1 MSAPSPGD
9 PDATRTH
16 AGGELL
22 APGATVADRYRI
34 EALVGVGGMGMVYR
48 AHDHRLDLPVALK
61 LLRPEIAAGDQAE
74 RRFVRELVLARQVSH
89 PNVVRIHDLGED
101 GALRFLTMDF
111 VDGRSLQEVL
121 REDGALPP
129 ERAVEIACEITEGL
143 GAAHREGVVHRDLK
157 PANVLLADDGRAF
170 VTDFGVARSLT
181 GSGLTRSGGI
191 LGTLSYLSPEQ
202 ARGETVDGRSDL
214 YALGLLLYEMLT
226 GELPFRGETAN
237 ELLAERL
244 TGEPRTIR
252 DAGVSVPAAL
262 ETIVARCLAVDPDD
276 RYPDAAALAEDLR
289 AVASGDRLALP
300 FGRRRRAGARRGPR
314 KRTVLVAVVAAA
326 AALLAVAALLRWP
339 LPFGDR
345 AAPAQVPA
353 AGAPPPLHAVA
364 VLPLAD
370 ETGRPE
376 LAWAPG
382 GLAELLSSA
391 LAESPELRVVEGVR
405 VATAAE
411 DLAIPAGAPSEMEVR
426 QLAELLDVD
435 RLVVGALHAEGERL
449 RVDARLL
456 APEDGPRAAGQPVSA
471 AVAGAAE
478 LSTLVETLANELRS
492 RLEAPA
498 VAAAAG
504 ISSASPEALAA
515 YSRGVQ
521 ALARGDSVTA
531 APALEEAV
539 AADPTF
545 GAAWLRLATAHRLL
559 GYDDRALEAA
569 ERAARELPS
578 ADGRLALE
586 ARALAASLAGE
597 PERSRA
603 ILAELAERYPHDSA
617 ARLALAESYGDEGLF
632 PEAREILDAL
642 VAREPHHPR
651 AWFLLG
657 KFAILAGDSRRA
669 ADDYLVRA
677 LVVQNRLDSAKGRA
691 DVLNAMGI
699 AHRDLGEIDRALER
713 YEEAAALRREIG
725 DRRGYA
731 ATLTNL
737 GNLLFARGDFAAGR
751 ERLEEAIAI
760 LRELGSRSMIAD
772 LENELGLLEEERGR
786 YQDALQHFRSGLQMR
801 QELGDRRALAESLNN
816 VGFAYYLLG
825 DLDNAGVYWQRAH
838 DLYEETGNREGV
850 VIATQ
855 SLGLLDLA
863 RGEWPSAV
871 ERFAAS
877 LETSRGLRI
886 RQAEAVA
893 RGHLGRVAQLQ
904 GRYGDAFAAYDE
916 ALAIVTEL
924 EDPRGLAE
932 FTLFT
937 ASALAELGSLDAAA
951 SRLDEA
957 EGWVDEAPNREHEA
971 ELARL
976 RGEVALG
983 RGSAGEA
990 RLHFRAA
997 LESAEGSGGFLAE
1010 MAARRGLAR
1019 TELARGD
1026 RAGAAA
1032 AARELAEL
1040 VEAARRTGFATVFLE
1055 ASVDL
1060 AAAHLRA
1067 GDPAAAEAVAR
1078 DALRATAGRDGY
1090 AGAWRLHL
1098 ALAEAHEARGQATD
1112 AARSWAMARGEI
1124 ERVQEG
1130 VTGAARQAFTD
1141 LPEVQRVVERAAA
1154 G

>member
-9 PDATRTH
+9 SDATRTH

-22 APGATVADRYRI
+22 APGASVGDRYRI
-34 EALVGVGGMGMVYR
+34 EELVGVGGMGMVYR
-48 AHDHRLDLPVALK
+48 AHDERLDLPVALK
-61 LLRPEIAAGDQAE
+61 LLRPEVAAGDQAE

-111 VDGRSLQEVL
+111 VEGRSLQEIL
-121 REDGALPP
+121 REDGALAP
-129 ERAVEIACEITEGL
+129 ERAVEIAREIAGGL

-157 PANVLLADDGRAF
+157 PANVLIGDGGRAF

-181 GSGLTRSGGI
+181 GSGLTHSGGI

-202 ARGETVDGRSDL
+202 ARGEAVDGRSDL

-244 TGEPRTIR
+244 TGEPRTLR
-252 DAGVSVPAAL
+252 DAGVAVPEAL
-262 ETIVARCLAVDPDD
+262 ESIVARCLASDPDD
-276 RYPDAAALAEDLR
+276 RYPDAAALVEDLD
-289 AVASGDRLALP
+289 AVAGGRWGALP
-300 FGRRRRAGARRGPR
+300 RRRRRRKGSRRGSGR
-314 KRTVLVAVVAAA
+314 RTALLATAAVAVVLLSL
-326 AALLAVAALLRWP
+326 AALRWSP

-345 AAPAQVPA
+345 AVTSEVPA

-391 LAESPELRVVEGVR
+391 LAESPDLRVVEGVR
-405 VATAAE
+405 VAGAVQ
-411 DLAIPAGAPSEMEVR
+411 DLAIAVGEPSEIEVR
-426 QLAELLDVD
+426 QLSELLDVD
-435 RLVVGALHAEGERL
+435 RLVVGTLRADGERL
-449 RVDARLL
+449 RVGARLL
-456 APEDGPRAAGQPVSA
+456 AADGSRDAGGSVHAQAAG
-471 AVAGAAE
+471 GAE
-478 LSTLVETLANELRS
+478 LSALVEALAGDLRA
-492 RLEAPA
+492 RLGAPP
-498 VAAAAG
+498 VAAPAG
-504 ISSASPEALAA
+504 ISSASPAALAA
-515 YSRGVQ
+515 FSRGVQ
-521 ALARGDSVTA
+521 ALVRGDSVAA

-539 AADPTF
+539 EADPSF
-545 GAAWLRLATAHRLL
+545 GAAWLRLATAYRLL
-559 GYDDRALEAA
+559 GYEERALEAA
-569 ERAARELPS
+569 ERAARELPR
-578 ADGRLALE
+578 AEGRLALE
-586 ARALAASLAGE
+586 ARALAAALAGE
-597 PERSRA
+597 PERSRE
-603 ILAELAERYPHDSA
+603 ILAELAQRYPHDSS

-632 PEAREILDAL
+632 PEAREILEPL
-642 VAREPHHPR
+642 TAREPHHPR

-677 LVVQNRLDSAKGRA
+677 LVVQNRLDNAKGRA

-737 GNLLFARGDFAAGR
+737 GNLLFAHGDFDAGR
-751 ERLEEAIAI
+751 ERLEEAIGI
-760 LRELGSRSMIAD
+760 LHELGSRTMIAN

-786 YQDALQHFRSGLQMR
+786 YQDALEHFRSGLQMR

-825 DLDNAGVYWQRAH
+825 DLDNAAVYWQRAH
-838 DLYEETGNREGV
+838 DLYDETGNREGV

-871 ERFAAS
+871 ERFSAS

-886 RQAEAVA
+886 PHAEAVA

-904 GRYGDAFAAYDE
+904 GRYGDAFAAYDQ
-916 ALAIVTEL
+916 ALAVVTEL

-932 FTLFT
+932 FTLF
-937 ASALAELGSLDAAA
+937 AAGALAELGHLEAAA
-951 SRLDEA
+951 ERLDEA
-957 EGWVDEAPNREHEA
+957 AGWVGEAPNREHEA

-983 RGSAGEA
+983 RGNATEA
-990 RLHFRAA
+990 RRHFRAA

-1019 TELARGD
+1019 TDLARGE

-1040 VEAARRTGFATVFLE
+1040 VEAARRTGFATLFLE

-1060 AAAHLRA
+1060 AGAHLRS
-1067 GDPAAAEAVAR
+1067 GDPAAAERVAR

-1098 ALAEAHEARGQATD
+1098 ALAEAHETRGQADD
-1112 AARSWAMARGEI
+1112 AARSWAMARSEI
-1124 ERVQEG
+1124 ERVREG
-1130 VTGAARQAFTD
+1130 VSGAERQAFTD
-1141 LPEVQRVVERAAA
+1141 LPEVRRVVERAAA